1 MTGSGRALNLGSMRA
16 LSPAAVARYRRDG
29 FYFPMRVLS
38 AHEAAGYRARL
49 EAVER
54 ERGGPLGG
62 ELRHKGHLLFTWLD
76 ALIRHPRILDAV
88 EDVLG
93 RNLLC
98 WSSSFFIKE
107 ARDPAFVSWHQDS
120 TYWGL
125 SEPDVVTAWVAFSE
139 SSVESGA
146 MRMIPGTHTEQ
157 VPHRE
162 TLAPDN
168 LLSRGQEVM
177 VEVDEARAVDVVLH
191 PGEMSL
197 HHVRMF
203 HGSPPNRS
211 ADRRIGYAIRYVP
224 THVRQIAAG
233 PRDTATLVRGLDAYH
248 HFDLEEPPA
257 ADLEPAAR
265 ARHAAIMKRQA
276 ELLYRGTTAEP
287 FR

>member
-1 MTGSGRALNLGSMRA
+1 MPT
-16 LSPAAVARYRRDG
+16 LSPDAVARYRRDG
-29 FYFPMRVLS
+29 FFFPIRVFS
-38 AHEAAGYRARL
+38 PAEARAYRGRL
-49 EAVER
+49 EDVER
-54 ERGGPLGG
+54 AHRGLGG
-62 ELRHKGHLLFTWLD
+62 ELRHKGHLLFTWLNE
-76 ALIRHPRILDAV
+76 LIRDPRILDAV

-93 RNLLC
+93 PDLLC

-107 ARDPAFVSWHQDS
+107 AGDPAFVSWHQDS

-139 SSVESGA
+139 SSIESGA

-157 VPHRE
+157 VAHRD
-162 TLAPDN
+162 TFAPDN

-211 ADRRIGYAIRYVP
+211 ADRRIGYAIRYIP
-224 THVRQIAAG
+224 TRVRQIADG
-233 PRDTATLVRGLDAYH
+233 PRDTATLVRGVDAYH
-248 HFDLEEPPA
+248 HFDPEEAPA
-257 ADLEPAAR
+257 ADLDPAAR
-265 ARHAAIMKRQA
+265 SHHAEIMKRQG
-276 ELLYRGTTAEP
+276 ELLYRGTTAP
-287 FR
+287 RFR